1 MLSPDQIMK
10 RCLRTDSRVTEW
22 VLSDLLDPKLIT
34 APKTNDG
41 WPRAQ
46 SQLKGLQAVNAAGDP
61 IDAPITSANATEFLG
76 TGPDGNALARQAAQA
91 AQAKPVAANRL
102 LTNAE
107 ITRLSVDDLVRV
119 CTGAQL
125 KENVKVRSEQRNGKW
140 LPRGVRFG
148 GRDTAEILWQLVRT
162 DGLEPK
168 AGAGVGAAG
177 GAAGAAAG
185 AAADPGMMLS

>member
-1 MLSPDQIMK
+1 M
-10 RCLRTDSRVTEW
+10 
-22 VLSDLLDPKLIT
+22 
-34 APKTNDG
+34 N
-41 WPRAQ
+41 
-46 SQLKGLQAVNAAGDP
+46 QLGPGGL
-61 IDAPITSANATEFLG
+61 EFLG
-76 TGPDGNALARQAAQA
+76 TGPESPDGNALARRAAQA
-91 AQAKPVAANRL
+91 AQAKPVANRI

-107 ITRLSVDDLVRV
+107 ITRMSVDDLVRV

-125 KENVKVRSEQRNGKW
+125 KENVKVRSEQRNGTW